1 MSDKSAVQRFSPKV
15 AAAPASLFAITDSE
29 TADDLGAFG
38 WMRGVKDFAR
48 MIELRKRDGNILAVG
63 YGYLDHAAFNPSEG
77 ITLSVAG
84 RTIKIKGRNLNAE
97 VRPTVRLFEGITRH
111 RVSWIREADQQESM
125 TADDETTVIDA
136 ITW

>member
-15 AAAPASLFAITDSE
+15 AAAPASLFAMTDSE

-63 YGYLDHAAFNPSEG
+63 YGYLDRAAFNPSEG

-84 RTIKIKGRNLNAE
+84 RTIRISGRNLNAE

-111 RVSWIREADQQESM
+111 RVSWIREAQQGE
-125 TADDETTVIDA
+125 ALAAAEDETVVDM